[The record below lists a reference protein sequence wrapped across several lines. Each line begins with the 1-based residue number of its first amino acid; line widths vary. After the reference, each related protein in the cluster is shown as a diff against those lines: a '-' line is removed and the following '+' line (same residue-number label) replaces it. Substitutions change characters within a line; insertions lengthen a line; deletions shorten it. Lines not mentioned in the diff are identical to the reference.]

1 MNNLNRK
8 KITVALSILLIL
20 VAVFGTF
27 TYMNKAKASGYDT
40 IDGVEWLFD
49 IVDEK
54 ATNLYI
60 SKDVETSTITIPT
73 EVTYKNVTYPVVS
86 VGMSDVI
93 NKSSLFFG
101 SLEPNTTVSF
111 AQKDG
116 KTSITKINAYAFC
129 GCTNIQSLN
138 IPDSVTE
145 IGDYAFYNCNLIKSV
160 NIPENVTVIGEN
172 AFYNCGKISSFTIP
186 YCLKELGKNAFC
198 QCTGATFTIEN
209 PNFAKDNLI
218 NTGITYVTGYDNSTA
233 REYYVKSVMPTLD
246 DGIKESR
253 WVSLDGTTKAD
264 GTTYPKSFKVMVKTD
279 TDVTIAS
286 GLFKDYFYGLAGK
299 EVSDLTEC
307 ATKPYYTLDGYYLG
321 TDDNAECYYT
331 YDKTNDKMLAKK
343 STFSADYGADTEIYT
358 KVL

>member
-8 KITVALSILLIL
+8 KITVALSILLVL

-86 VGMSDVI
+86 VGKTNVS
-93 NKSSLFFG
+93 NESSLFFG

-129 GCTNIQSLN
+129 GCTNIQSVN

-145 IGDYAFYNCNLIKSV
+145 IGDYAFYNCINMTTATGI
-160 NIPENVTVIGEN
+160 ENVETLEN
-172 AFYNCGKISSFTIP
+172 A
-186 YCLKELGKNAFC
+186 
-198 QCTGATFTIEN
+198 
-209 PNFAKDNLI
+209 
-218 NTGITYVTGYDNSTA
+218 
-233 REYYVKSVMPTLD
+233 
-246 DGIKESR
+246 
-253 WVSLDGTTKAD
+253 
-264 GTTYPKSFKVMVKTD
+264 
-279 TDVTIAS
+279 
-286 GLFKDYFYGLAGK
+286 
-299 EVSDLTEC
+299 
-307 ATKPYYTLDGYYLG
+307 
-321 TDDNAECYYT
+321 
-331 YDKTNDKMLAKK
+331 
-343 STFSADYGADTEIYT
+343 
-358 KVL
+358 